1 MLLLK
6 KKVIQISYKHLY
18 KNYFFLSLTA
28 MFWMKNVFNLR
39 SILPYSQQASQSLFL
54 LKISSMSNS

>member
-39 SILPYSQQASQSLFL
+39 SISPYS
-54 LKISSMSNS
+54 